1 MAAAA
6 EPSGA
11 QLRSSAIGLWDV
23 VFQSI
28 TYMAPGVGLVFSIGI
43 GINFTGETLPLAV
56 AIGLLA
62 CTLTA
67 VAIGQCAKY
76 IPSAGGIYTYAA
88 KGLNPSFGFYIGWLY
103 VGLRGLPS
111 RLPLHAQRLPDR
123 PDAEAAALARR
134 VVVEVVDLDDPD
146 DHRGLLP
153 DVLRRPHLGRAGIIL
168 GIMEIAIF
176 VALSLWMIVDN
187 SSYNSASYFNPAN
200 SLQDTK
206 GLFIGAVYGI
216 LAFIGFEAAAA
227 LGEEARDPRR
237 TVPRGVIYSCVSIG
251 LYYIL
256 CCYAW
261 NVGAGSTGIVAH
273 YNDNG
278 FNSWVPFGKEF
289 WGSGWILVFLA
300 LINSNIACASAAVNN
315 AGRVLFSMGRIG
327 ALPSFIGKVHP
338 HHRTPYW
345 GVIVTLILSTI
356 VSFLS
361 AWKFGADFAYA
372 VNATLFTVLAI
383 VIYMIACAAC
393 VGYFSREGREYR
405 NVWLH
410 VVVPIGG
417 ILVFILAMYAQY
429 FSFDSL
435 FKYTGVYPFSWGLIG
450 AVIWLGVGIAITLW
464 MRASRPSRWR
474 ARRLLSAASPRSSR
488 TTGPPN
494 PCRSAISRRS
504 ILRISVERART

>member
-103 VGLRGLPS
+103 VGFAAFLPVFLFTLNGYLIDLTLKQQHWPGES
-111 RLPLHAQRLPDR
+111 WSKWWIWTILTII
-123 PDAEAAALARR
+123 
-134 VVVEVVDLDDPD
+134 VVFFLTYF
-146 DHRGLLP
+146 
-153 DVLRRPHLGRAGIIL
+153 DVRISGRAGIIL

-372 VNATLFTVLAI
+372 VNGDI
-383 VIYMIACAAC
+383 VHGA
-393 VGYFSREGREYR
+393 RDRD
-405 NVWLH
+405 LH
-410 VVVPIGG
+410 DRLRRLHRLLQPRG
-417 ILVFILAMYAQY
+417 
-429 FSFDSL
+429 
-435 FKYTGVYPFSWGLIG
+435 P
-450 AVIWLGVGIAITLW
+450 
-464 MRASRPSRWR
+464 RASQRVAPCRGPDRRASSCSSRRCTRSTSASTAVQVRGRVPVQLGADRRRHLARRRRRASPSGCAPASPSAGARDDRFRRRVRRAR
-474 ARRLLSAASPRSSR
+474 ARRA
-488 TTGPPN
+488 
-494 PCRSAISRRS
+494 RR
-504 ILRISVERART
+504 IHGLGH

>member
-103 VGLRGLPS
+103 VGFAAFLPVFLFTLNGYLIDLTLKQQHWPGES
-111 RLPLHAQRLPDR
+111 WSKWWIWTILTII
-123 PDAEAAALARR
+123 
-134 VVVEVVDLDDPD
+134 VVFFLTYF
-146 DHRGLLP
+146 
-153 DVLRRPHLGRAGIIL
+153 DVRISGRAGIIL

-417 ILVFILAMYAQY
+417 ILVFIPAMYAQY

-464 MRASRPSRWR
+464 MRASRPESLAR
-474 ARRLLSAASPRSSR
+474 A
-488 TTGPPN
+488 TTAFGGESTELAHDGPPE
-494 PCRSAISRRS
+494 SMS
-504 ILRISVERART
+504 LGH